1 MEAVAGVNAA
11 AVSRPAALGDG
22 EQVGRRLDD
31 VDLGLEEGGDA
42 LGRRSA
48 GPQRRRPAQH
58 QVLQLALPLVEE
70 GDGQARPVAEAPV
83 DGPLA
88 HAGLAGDVVHR
99 HAVDA
104 ALGDQPLGRLE
115 HQLPVAG
122 RVSALA
128 DGRRGEVQRCVV
140 GAHLLTGL

>member
-1 MEAVAGVNAA
+1 M
-11 AVSRPAALGDG
+11 
-22 EQVGRRLDD
+22 
-31 VDLGLEEGGDA
+31 
-42 LGRRSA
+42 RSA
-48 GPQRRRPAQH
+48 AGAPGPQRRRPAQH

-88 HAGLAGDVVHR
+88 HARLAGDVVHR

-104 ALGDQPLGRLE
+104 VLGDQPLGRLE
-115 HQLPVAG
+115 HQLPVTG

-128 DGRRGEVQRCVV
+128 DGGRGEVQRCVV